1 MDIDDML
8 TGVRQMPDQLATV
21 SDPLTRARLV
31 GDVLAAFAET
41 ERALKEVRWPAVV
54 ALREQG
60 MTMREIGEKLGVSAS
75 RVDQI
80 SRGISG

>member
-1 MDIDDML
+1 MDINDML
-8 TGVRQMPDQLATV
+8 ARVRQLPDELTTV

-31 GDVLAAFAET
+31 GDVLTTFAET
-41 ERALKEVRWPAVV
+41 ERALKEVRRPAVV

-60 MTMREIGEKLGVSAS
+60 MTMREIGEELGVSAS